1 VGSAGS
7 SGDRILFASDPQ
19 RRAVLLVAGDKAG
32 RWNRWYDQAIP
43 LAERRYQE
51 YLGR

>member
-1 VGSAGS
+1 
-7 SGDRILFASDPQ
+7 
-19 RRAVLLVAGDKAG
+19 VLLVAGDKAG

-51 YLGR
+51 YLGEVNP